1 MGKVTVKG
9 ALRVAVKYEDRI
21 PGDGMYV
28 VGIDVAPGQYR
39 CQSSGDGY
47 WVRYPASMIG
57 PVTTRH
63 QGEGTVS
70 VVIEPDDTAFDSH
83 MPADW
88 VRVVVRRAGLPE
100 PQKPERTGRRARTI
114 LDPDIPADTRKAL
127 QADLALVRHVRTGS
141 PWSRYGSDK
150 KDGWR
155 APMRFILCM
164 VTFIWAS
171 PQLGVIQTALMI
183 AVVLGML
190 SVLRRGHTLPRQRL
204 AELAHANP
212 GWFLVDQDFDDA
224 GRALVVRAQK
234 AIRRVRKATVYQEG
248 LLDAADHEVILPVE
262 EWEIAKAL
270 SRVARLR
277 ADQAQLLAGGVAA
290 PVEEALAPMRETLDT
305 VVASV
310 TSRVEA
316 LERYAA
322 RVREADRLFQ
332 AHDQLRALADQA
344 DEYQD
349 LLASTVR
356 DDLAKGEI
364 ERLSR
369 NIEQLRAALDESLI
383 AARQAALEVSPGRN

>member
-1 MGKVTVKG
+1 
-9 ALRVAVKYEDRI
+9 LRVAVKYEDRI

-63 QGEGTVS
+63 QGAGTAA

-88 VRVVVRRAGLPE
+88 VKVMVRRAVLPE
-100 PQKPERTGRRARTI
+100 SRSQPPARTGKRARTI

-127 QADLALVRHVRTGS
+127 LADLALVRHVRTGS
-141 PWSRYGSDK
+141 PWSRYRSDK

-155 APMRFILCM
+155 VPGRFLLC
-164 VTFIWAS
+164 VLTFAFVS
-171 PQLGVIQTALMI
+171 PQLGQIQTVLLI
-183 AVVLGML
+183 AAVFGVL
-190 SVLRRGHTLPRQRL
+190 SALRRMATAPRKRL
-204 AELAHANP
+204 ADLAHANP

-224 GRALVVRAQK
+224 GRVLVVRAQK

-248 LLDAADHEVILPVE
+248 LLDVADHEVLLPVE

-277 ADQAQLLAGGVAA
+277 SDQAQLLAGGVAT
-290 PVEEALAPMRETLDT
+290 PVEQALAPMRETLDT

-310 TSRVEA
+310 TGRIEA
-316 LERYAA
+316 LERYAD

-332 AHDQLRALADQA
+332 AHHQLRALAEQA

-349 LLASTVR
+349 LLANTVR

-369 NIEQLRAALDESLI
+369 NIEQLRAALDESLV
-383 AARQAALEVSPGRN
+383 AARQAALDVSPGRK